1 MKGLASLIQ
10 IALQRLYFFAKR
22 MFSLRMASCSS
33 RVNEAKP
40 QYAILVDAENAQWS
54 LLPNIIREL
63 TEMGAHS
70 SVRRIYGDFSK
81 PNLLPWKQTSL
92 EFSFRSV
99 NAFSFTSGKGSS
111 DAVMIIEAMD
121 LLFHHSN
128 LDGFVLVSSDSDF
141 TPLAQRLREAG
152 KHVIGFGQRQTPMP
166 FVTACERFIY
176 TERLRDAVNYQRSP
190 HSAAESKNSST
201 KTKSLINKTT
211 ELSSLTKDATMKL
224 KKVVGS
230 PQPLTAQP
238 KSSSAKKSTPTKTV
252 KQDTLQLS
260 AATLYA
266 LKKAFKDA
274 GDKNEWVDLASLG
287 QVLSVEVRNN
297 MCRKL
302 SMFFAQYS
310 EYFELRKSN
319 GTWYVRMVGD
329 SE

>member
-1 MKGLASLIQ
+1 
-10 IALQRLYFFAKR
+10 
-22 MFSLRMASCSS
+22 MASGS
-33 RVNEAKP
+33 RVIETKP

-63 TEMGAHS
+63 AEMGANT

-81 PNLLPWKQTSL
+81 PNLSPWKQTSL
-92 EFSFRSV
+92 ESSFRSV

-176 TERLRDAVNYQRSP
+176 TERLRDAVNCQRSP
-190 HSAAESKNSST
+190 HSAAEFKMSSSK
-201 KTKSLINKTT
+201 KTSLIKKTT
-211 ELSSLTKDATMKL
+211 VLSSLPKDAATKV
-224 KKVVGS
+224 KKSVVS
-230 PQPLTAQP
+230 PQPPAAQP
-238 KSSSAKKSTPTKTV
+238 KSSSAKISTPTKSV
-252 KQDTLQLS
+252 KQETLNLP
-260 AATLYA
+260 AATLLA
-266 LKKAFKDA
+266 LKKAFNDA

-310 EYFELRKSN
+310 EYFELRKTN
-319 GTWYVRMVGD
+319 GICYVRMVGE
-329 SE
+329 SNCTGSNTGKNY